1 MALDDHEQKILAEI
15 ERQFYEEDPELARAV
30 RQIARPSRFGVRLS
44 LVGVI
49 AGLAIVIGFFA
60 TSTLI
65 AFLGFALLVG
75 SAAALASG
83 LRAKGWRSG
92 EEKQEGD
99 DPEADWRDPFRR
111 D

>member
-30 RQIARPSRFGVRLS
+30 RQISKPSRVGVRLAV
-44 LVGVI
+44 LGVV

-60 TSTLI
+60 TSTVI
-65 AFLGFALLVG
+65 AFLGFGLLVG
-75 SAAALASG
+75 SAAALVAG
-83 LRAKGWRSG
+83 LRSRAWRSSEDEPQG
-92 EEKQEGD
+92 EEPGSGWQ
-99 DPEADWRDPFRR
+99 DPFRR